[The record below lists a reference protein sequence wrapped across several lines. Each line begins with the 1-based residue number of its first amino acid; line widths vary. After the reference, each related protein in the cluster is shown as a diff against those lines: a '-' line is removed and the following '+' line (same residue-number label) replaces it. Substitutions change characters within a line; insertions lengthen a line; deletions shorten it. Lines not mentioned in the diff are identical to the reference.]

1 LAILE
6 SRADELIPVEEYIHR
21 DFVPIS
27 HLAHGWEMHSAV
39 ALSRVEDR
47 TMIRE
52 PVQAIPQT
60 IAARIGRTRIL
71 AVPYISCL
79 ESGDAVSFRKPS
91 SDTHTAVWQEV
102 GGVTYI
108 LLASRELDAHDTGFE
123 LLAAT
128 AEILRGRLT
137 EAELNRYGELLD
149 EELRQGIKGEIDEDA
164 LAAKAPFSSR
174 GWRRNRARLETYRNV
189 SFCSTVAEYI
199 HGMWHDVQIRVGPE
213 HLPLPQLRK
222 RLELLAEMFPP
233 NEGYGVFD
241 PALEKSE

>member
-1 LAILE
+1 ME
-6 SRADELIPVEEYIHR
+6 SRADELVPVEEYIRR

-27 HLAHGWEMHSAV
+27 HLAHGWEMHA
-39 ALSRVEDR
+39 ALPLSPVEDR

-60 IAARIGRTRIL
+60 IAARVGRTLIL

-91 SDTHTAVWQEV
+91 TETHTAVWQELN
-102 GGVTYI
+102 GVTYI
-108 LLASRELDAHDTGFE
+108 LLAGRELDAHDTGFE

-128 AEILRGRLT
+128 AEILRTRLT
-137 EAELNRYGELLD
+137 EQELNRYGELID
-149 EELRQGIKGEIDEDA
+149 EELRQGIKGEIDEEA
-164 LAAKAPFSSR
+164 LAAKAPFVSSR
-174 GWRRNRARLETYRNV
+174 GWRRNRARLDTYRNI

-222 RLELLAEMFPP
+222 RLALLAEMFPP
-233 NEGYGVFD
+233 NEGFGIFD